1 MKKKEFNIK
10 LSGLTLEE
18 LREML
23 NNTQTDLNKMRM
35 SHRTAEI
42 ENPVEI
48 RTVRRNVARILTEIK
63 KENYKTL
70 LINENMRNLRKER
83 VGIVTS
89 SKMDKSIT
97 VEVEEE

>member
-23 NNTQTDLNKMRM
+23 NNTHNDLNKMRM

-63 KENYKTL
+63 KRELQDTTN
-70 LINENMRNLRKER
+70 
-83 VGIVTS
+83 
-89 SKMDKSIT
+89 
-97 VEVEEE
+97 

>member
-23 NNTQTDLNKMRM
+23 NNTQNDLNKMRM

-42 ENPVEI
+42 QNPVEI

-63 KENYKTL
+63 KRELQDTTN
-70 LINENMRNLRKER
+70 
-83 VGIVTS
+83 
-89 SKMDKSIT
+89 
-97 VEVEEE
+97 

>member
-10 LSGLTLEE
+10 LNGLTLEE

-23 NNTQTDLNKMRM
+23 NSTQVDLNKMRM

-63 KENYKTL
+63 KRELQDNT
-70 LINENMRNLRKER
+70 N
-83 VGIVTS
+83 
-89 SKMDKSIT
+89 
-97 VEVEEE
+97 

>member
-10 LSGLTLEE
+10 LNGLTLEE

-23 NNTQTDLNKMRM
+23 NNTQVDLNKMRM

-63 KENYKTL
+63 KRELQDNT
-70 LINENMRNLRKER
+70 N
-83 VGIVTS
+83 
-89 SKMDKSIT
+89 
-97 VEVEEE
+97 

>member
-10 LSGLTLEE
+10 LNGLTLEE

-23 NNTQTDLNKMRM
+23 NNTQVDFNKMRM

-63 KENYKTL
+63 KRELQGNT
-70 LINENMRNLRKER
+70 N
-83 VGIVTS
+83 
-89 SKMDKSIT
+89 
-97 VEVEEE
+97 

>member
-10 LSGLTLEE
+10 LNGLTLEE

-23 NNTQTDLNKMRM
+23 NNTQVDLNKMRM

-48 RTVRRNVARILTEIK
+48 RTVRRNVARILTEINK
-63 KENYKTL
+63 RELQDNT
-70 LINENMRNLRKER
+70 N
-83 VGIVTS
+83 
-89 SKMDKSIT
+89 
-97 VEVEEE
+97 

>member
-10 LSGLTLEE
+10 LNGLTLEE

-23 NNTQTDLNKMRM
+23 NNTQVDLNKMRM

-63 KENYKTL
+63 KRELQDTTN
-70 LINENMRNLRKER
+70 
-83 VGIVTS
+83 
-89 SKMDKSIT
+89 
-97 VEVEEE
+97 

>member
-10 LSGLTLEE
+10 LSGLTLDE

-63 KENYKTL
+63 KRELQDTTN
-70 LINENMRNLRKER
+70 
-83 VGIVTS
+83 
-89 SKMDKSIT
+89 
-97 VEVEEE
+97 